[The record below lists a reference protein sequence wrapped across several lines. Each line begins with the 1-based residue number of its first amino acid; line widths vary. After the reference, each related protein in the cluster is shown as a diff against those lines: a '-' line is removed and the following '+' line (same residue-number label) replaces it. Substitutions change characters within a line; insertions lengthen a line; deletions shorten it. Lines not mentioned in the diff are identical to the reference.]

1 MSAPTPLGQT
11 ISHYRILHKL
21 GGGGM
26 GVVYKAED
34 TQLGRFV
41 ALKFL
46 PDDVASN
53 QQAFERF
60 RREARAASALNHPN
74 ICTIHEISEHQG
86 RPFIVM
92 ELLEGKTLRE
102 TIFGRPLEIDRLVDF
117 SIEVADALDA
127 AHSKGI
133 IHRDIKPAN
142 LFISERGYAKILD
155 FGLAKIGSPVTA
167 KAGAIA
173 ATVSVSEEHL
183 TSPGSA
189 LGTVAYM
196 SPEQALGKELDGR
209 TDLFSFGAA
218 MYEMATGVLPFRGDT
233 SAAVF
238 DSILNKTPAPPLRF
252 NPDVPADLE
261 RIINRALEKDRDVRY
276 QSAAE
281 LRAELKRLKRD
292 TTSGKLSVADV
303 PGVTTARTKKLVWP
317 WATAV
322 AALPLLAA
330 AVIWFSSRVPPPRV
344 TGIRQLTDGGNP
356 MNVMVTDGS
365 RIYFRVPRPEGPAL
379 AQMAVAGGDMSLIP
393 TPIHLPGIE
402 GISPDRSQLLV
413 TSGDAFNA
421 PFWNQ
426 PLPAGSPR
434 RIGDFE
440 ANWASW
446 SPDGKQLVL
455 GIDSDL
461 YLAKAD
467 GSDQRKLVSESVG
480 FPNYAYFSPDG
491 SRIRFTLINNEAHT
505 SSLWEIRADGS
516 GLHQLLQGW
525 HTPPSE
531 CCGQWTPD
539 GRYFVFQSETENGG
553 MDIFALAESRGLF
566 RKSVGVPIRLTF
578 GPVKFSFP
586 VVSLDAKKIFVQGR
600 LQRGE
605 LVRYDSVSKQFV
617 PFLGGISASD
627 VSFSHDGKWVTYVSA
642 PARILWR
649 SRVDGSE
656 RLQLTNSESIS
667 ALPRWSPDGKR
678 IAYMSAEKGKPW
690 KILLIAADGGT
701 AKPLLP
707 DSPSESDPVWSPDSA
722 QLAFGT
728 GIPEATKSS
737 TIAIMDMKSGKVS
750 TVPGSD
756 GLFSPRWSPD
766 GRYLGA
772 LSFSAN
778 SKELLLYDFRS
789 QKWIEWISD
798 PGGIN
803 YPAWTSDSRYVEYT
817 SGIADRTIRRV
828 RLGASRPENVLS
840 WKGLRPFSS
849 EFGFWSDNGPDDS
862 RLFTRDAS
870 TQEIFALDVDWP

>member
-1 MSAPTPLGQT
+1 MSVPTPLGQT
-11 ISHYRILHKL
+11 ISHYRILYKL

-46 PDDVASN
+46 PDDVAGN

-102 TIFGRPLEIDRLVDF
+102 TIFGRPLEINRLIDF

-155 FGLAKIGSPVTA
+155 FGLAKIGSPVA
-167 KAGAIA
+167 EKAGAVA
-173 ATVSVSEEHL
+173 ATVSIREEHL

-196 SPEQALGKELDGR
+196 SPEQALGKDLDGR
-209 TDLFSFGAA
+209 TDLFSFGAVL
-218 MYEMATGVLPFRGDT
+218 YEMATGVLPFRGDT
-233 SAAVF
+233 SAALF
-238 DSILNKTPAPPLRF
+238 DSILNKTPAPPLRL
-252 NPDVPADLE
+252 NPDIPPELE

-292 TTSGKLSVADV
+292 TTSGKLSVATDV
-303 PGVTTARTKKLVWP
+303 PVTTARTKKLVWP
-317 WATAV
+317 WAAAV

-330 AVIWFSSRVPPPRV
+330 AAIWFFSRVPPPRV
-344 TGIRQLTDGGNP
+344 TGTRQLTDGSNP
-356 MNVMVTDGS
+356 MNLMVTDGS
-365 RIYFRVPRPEGPAL
+365 RLYFRVARPEGLSL
-379 AQMAVAGGDMSLIP
+379 AQMAVAGGDLSLIP
-393 TPIHLPGIE
+393 TPIHAPAIA

-421 PFWNQ
+421 PFWNL

-461 YLAKAD
+461 YVAKAD
-467 GSDQRKLVSESVG
+467 GSDLRKLVSESVG
-480 FPNYAYFSPDG
+480 FPNWAYFSPDG
-491 SRIRFTLINNEAHT
+491 SRIRFTLVNNEAHT
-505 SSLWEIRADGS
+505 NSLWEIRADGS

-525 HTPPSE
+525 HAPPSE

-553 MDIFALAESRGLF
+553 MDIFALAESRSLF
-566 RKSVGVPIRLTF
+566 RESVGIPTRLTF
-578 GPVKFSFP
+578 GPVKFSLP
-586 VVSLDAKKIFVQGR
+586 VVSLDAKKVFVLGR

-627 VSFSHDGKWVTYVSA
+627 VSFSHDGKCVAYVSV

-656 RLQLTNSESIS
+656 RLQLSNGPSVS

-690 KILLIAADGGT
+690 KIFLIAAEGGT
-701 AKPLLP
+701 AKPMLP

-728 GIPEATKSS
+728 GIPSATKGS
-737 TIAIMDMKSGKVS
+737 TIGIMEMKTGKES
-750 TVPGSD
+750 TVPGSN

-766 GRYLGA
+766 GRYLVA
-772 LSFSAN
+772 LSFGTN
-778 SKELLLYDFRS
+778 SKKLLLYDFRS
-789 QKWIEWISD
+789 QKWIEWLSD
-798 PGGIN
+798 PGGIG
-803 YPAWTSDSRYVEYT
+803 YPAWTSDGHYVEYWT
-817 SGIADRTIRRV
+817 NGPDRTIRRV
-828 RLGASRPENVLS
+828 RLGASRPETLFS
-840 WKGLRPFSS
+840 WNGVRTFAS
-849 EFGFWSDNGPDDS
+849 EFGPWSDNGPDDS

-870 TQEIFALDVDWP
+870 TQEIYALDVDWP